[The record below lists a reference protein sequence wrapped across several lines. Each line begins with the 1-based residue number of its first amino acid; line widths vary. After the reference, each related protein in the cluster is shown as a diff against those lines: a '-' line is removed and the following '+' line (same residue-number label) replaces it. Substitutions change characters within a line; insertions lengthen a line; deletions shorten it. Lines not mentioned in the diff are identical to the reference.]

1 MNTPAKNVSPLKGK
15 KRERKV
21 SDVRKAAESALAN
34 AKSDQEKSLARSH
47 VKVVRFQ
54 EIVVP
59 RVNRALSILGQIEKM
74 TNPNAYTWTDDQ
86 AQKILQALAQRLQAL
101 ADRFA
106 RSKKAKETFTL

>member
-1 MNTPAKNVSPLKGK
+1 MNTPANKVSPLKGK
-15 KRERKV
+15 KRPRVV

-34 AKSDQEKSLARSH
+34 AKSDQEKSLARAQ
-47 VKVVRFQ
+47 VKIVRFK

-74 TNPNAYTWTDDQ
+74 TNPNAYTWSDEE
-86 AQKILQALAQRLQAL
+86 AQKILQALAQRLQGL